1 MAKGKAKKKGKV
13 APRKAPAVKGKQQ
26 PKPQKPFVK
35 TKPLK
40 IKSYTPVKVNCP
52 FCKKTM
58 TTRVVYKRKRGF
70 ICKMIMRIFAW

>member
-13 APRKAPAVKGKQQ
+13 AHKKAKVKGQPRP
-26 PKPQKPFVK
+26 PKPNVK

-52 FCKKTM
+52 FCKRTM
-58 TTRVVYKRKRGF
+58 TTRVVYRTKRSF